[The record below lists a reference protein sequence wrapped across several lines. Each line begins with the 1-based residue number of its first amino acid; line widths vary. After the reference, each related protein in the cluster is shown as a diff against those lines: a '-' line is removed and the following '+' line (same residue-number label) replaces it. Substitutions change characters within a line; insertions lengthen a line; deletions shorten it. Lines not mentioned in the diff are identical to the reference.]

1 MQQEEAVEQML
12 EQGGIPISQLCNSR
26 VNIDLLQCPICFNIL
41 WKPIA
46 CGQDRCFSSFC
57 QFCIESWLNQKNAQS
72 TLEEEEGTFANEN
85 NCPKCKRVFI
95 KTEIP
100 LVKVLLSQIELK
112 CVHQDCIQVIPYEEY
127 ENHIINCK
135 EKKKQCRGCQ
145 QYILQNKL
153 EEHETECSQIPVE
166 CQKCHKIMPK
176 IELEFKHDKYNCIDN
191 LFKIQDQKLENLY
204 NQYLICDDII
214 NYYEEKIGRMINGDL
229 IVLNEYNFFTI
240 FNANYQFTNDNLYIA
255 RLVRNSYNYNK
266 QKNDFLHFYVDY
278 HFTTGLE
285 GYEWRTRLIRLRGNL
300 LIGVCSSQLSNSVDF
315 IVNRLGEVKKKEEN
329 DNRYH
334 IIRKVNFTFGEGD
347 VIRFQILPFMQ
358 CLRITNETRH
368 LTFCFNRNELQEMGD
383 QYFSFFSLEYQ
394 GDALQ
399 FL

>member
-1 MQQEEAVEQML
+1 MQQEEVAELML
-12 EQGGIPISQLCNSR
+12 EQGGIPVSQLYNSC

-57 QFCIESWLNQKNAQS
+57 QFCIEAWLNQKNVQS
-72 TLEEEEGTFANEN
+72 TFDEEEETFANEN

-100 LVKVLLSQIELK
+100 LVKVLLFQIELK
-112 CVHQDCIQVIPYEEY
+112 CIHSDCTQVIPYVEY
-127 ENHIINCK
+127 ENHIFNCK
-135 EKKKQCRGCQ
+135 DRKKQCRGCQ

-153 EEHETECSQIPVE
+153 EEHETLCSQIPVE
-166 CQKCHKIMPK
+166 CEKCHKMMPK
-176 IELEFKHDKYNCIDN
+176 IELESKHNRYVIKLIIRR
-191 LFKIQDQKLENLY
+191 IQLENLY
-204 NQYLICDDII
+204 TQYLICDDIM
-214 NYYEEKIGRMINGDL
+214 NYYEEKINRLIQGDL
-229 IVLNEYNFFTI
+229 IVLNEYRFFTI
-240 FNANYQFTNDNLYIA
+240 FIANYLFSSDNLYIA
-255 RLVRNSYNYNK
+255 RLVRNSYNDNK

-285 GYEWRTRLIRLRGNL
+285 GYEWRIRLIRLRGNL
-300 LIGVCSSQLSNSVDF
+300 LIGICSSQLSNSVDF

-368 LTFCFNRNELQEMGD
+368 LTFSFNRNELQEMGD
-383 QYFSFFSLEYQ
+383 EYFSFFSLEYQ